1 VPELA
6 SYSKPPVAE
15 VALAVQFEP
24 GTLTALD
31 VATFRES
38 IREAFPKYEEQI
50 ARPPMEE
57 IFDPVIGGLPF
68 RVELLNAPAI
78 PRVWFL
84 NEDGSRLVQLQS
96 DFLAVNW
103 RLPPDGEGEYPR
115 YETLRDELEQYLT
128 TLNEILQREGRS
140 TIRPNWCE
148 VTYINLIPPGESEKS
163 RPSLH
168 EVLTV
173 LSRHQG
179 DFLPDPEDTLL
190 RERYLIPGDDEQPR
204 GRLTVEA
211 SPGFRNVDRVPIW
224 SLTFTSRLRALPD
237 GDALEA
243 LNLGRQWAV
252 RAFMELISPEMQSQ
266 WGLEKRGDE
275 SESSS

>member
-1 VPELA
+1 VSELA
-6 SYSKPPVAE
+6 SYSRPPVAE
-15 VALAVQFEP
+15 VALAVQFDP

-38 IREAFPKYEEQI
+38 IRNDFPKYEEQM

-57 IFDPVIGGLPF
+57 VFDPVIGGPQF

-78 PRVWFL
+78 PRIWFL

-103 RLPPDGEGEYPR
+103 RLPPEGEGEYPR
-115 YETLRDELEQYLT
+115 YETLLAELEQYLAM
-128 TLNEILQREGRS
+128 LNEILQHEGRS

-148 VTYINLIPPGESEKS
+148 ATYINVIPPAGSENS
-163 RPSLH
+163 RPPLH

-179 DFLPDPEDTLL
+179 DFLPDPEDTVL
-190 RERYLIPGDDEQPR
+190 RERFLIPSEDADQPR

-211 SPGFRNVDRVPIW
+211 APGFRNVDRVPIW
-224 SLTFTSRLRALPD
+224 SLTFTSRLRALTD

-243 LNLGRQWAV
+243 LNLGHQWAV

-266 WGLEKRGDE
+266 WGLEKGDAPDT
-275 SESSS
+275 SS